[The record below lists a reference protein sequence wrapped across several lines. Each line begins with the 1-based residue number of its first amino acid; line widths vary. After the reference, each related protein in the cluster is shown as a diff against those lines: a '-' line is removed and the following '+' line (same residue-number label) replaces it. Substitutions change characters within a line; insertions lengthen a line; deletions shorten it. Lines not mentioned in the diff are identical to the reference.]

1 MFLLFLMQKG
11 TKFMD
16 DNFSPRVK
24 DVIAYSKEEALRL
37 GHDFIGTE
45 HLMLGL
51 LRDGN
56 GKAIDILSALD
67 IDLNHLR
74 RKVEILS
81 PANPNITISS
91 NEKKNLHLTRQAE
104 RALKTTFL
112 EAKLFQSTSIN
123 TAHLLLCILRNENDP
138 TTKLLNKLK
147 VDYDNVKDQFK
158 YMIANDDEYIEPPK
172 AESFSE
178 DDDATEEGS
187 KDNPFSAPAA
197 KGAKKSKTPVLD
209 NFGRDLTAMAEEGKL
224 DPVVGRDK
232 EIQRVSQILSRR
244 KKNNPLLIGE
254 PGVGKSAIAE
264 GLANRIVK
272 RKVSR
277 ILFNKRV
284 VTLDLAS
291 LVAGTKY
298 RGQFE
303 ERMKAVMNE
312 LEKND
317 DIILFIDEIHTI
329 VGAGGATGSLDAS
342 NMFKPALARGEIQC
356 VGATTLDEY
365 RQYIE
370 KDGALERRFQKVIVE
385 PTTVVE
391 TIEILNNIKE
401 KYEEHHNVE
410 YTQEAIEAC
419 VKLTNRYMTE
429 RFLPDKA
436 IDALDEAGSR
446 VHITN
451 IDVPKQILELEKE
464 LEAVK
469 ETKNTVV
476 KKQKYEEAAKLRDD
490 EKRLEKSL
498 ADAQIKWEE
507 DSKLHRETVTEDN
520 VADVVSMMTGIP
532 VNRIAQTESNKL
544 AKLPELIKGKVIG
557 QDEAVAKVVKA
568 IQRNR
573 AGLKDP
579 NKPIGSFIFLGQTGV
594 GKTQLAKVLARE
606 LFDSEDTLVRIDMS
620 EYMEKFAISRLVGA
634 PPGYVGYEEGG
645 QLTEKIRRKPY
656 AVVLLDEI
664 EKAHPDV
671 FNMLLQVLD
680 DGFLTDS
687 LGRKIDFSNT
697 IIIMTSN
704 IGARKLKDF
713 GTGVGFGTAAQKSQ
727 EGSHAK
733 NIIEN
738 ALKKAFAPEFL
749 NRIDDVV
756 VFNTLEKEDID
767 KIIDIELEKLLN
779 RITELGY
786 TLKLS
791 KKARNFIVDKG
802 FDKQYGA
809 RPLKRA
815 IQKYIEDALAEEII
829 NSKISDGDVISMD
842 YEKDA
847 TELTVKIK
855 HAEKPAES

>member
-1 MFLLFLMQKG
+1 
-11 TKFMD
+11 MD

-51 LRDGN
+51 LRDGG
-56 GKAIDILSALD
+56 GKAIDILSALQ

-81 PANPNITISS
+81 PANPTVTVAS

-147 VDYDNVKDQFK
+147 VDYDNVKEQFK
-158 YMIANDDEYIEPPK
+158 FMITSDDDYLDSPK

-178 DDDATEEGS
+178 DEDANEEDDS
-187 KDNPFSAPAA
+187 KQNPFGQSTS
-197 KGAKKSKTPVLD
+197 KTAKKSKTPVLD
-209 NFGRDLTAMAEEGKL
+209 NFGRDLTALAEEDKL
-224 DPVVGRDK
+224 DPVVGREK

-264 GLANRIVK
+264 GLALRIIK

-385 PTTVVE
+385 PTTVEE
-391 TIEILNNIKE
+391 TIQILNNIKD

-410 YTQEAIEAC
+410 YTDEAILAC

-436 IDALDEAGSR
+436 IDALDESGSR

-451 IDVPKQILELEKE
+451 IDVPKQILELEKQ
-464 LEAVK
+464 LEDVK
-469 ETKNTVV
+469 ATKNTVV

-490 EKRLEKSL
+490 EKRLEKDL
-498 ADAQIKWEE
+498 AQAQEKWEE
-507 DSKLHRETVTEDN
+507 ETKLHKEIVTEDN

-544 AKLPELIKGKVIG
+544 AKLPELIKGKIIG

-606 LFDSEDTLVRIDMS
+606 LFDSEDALVRIDMS
-620 EYMEKFAISRLVGA
+620 EYMEKFSISRLVGA

-656 AVVLLDEI
+656 AVILLDEI

-680 DGFLTDS
+680 DGYLTDS
-687 LGRKIDFSNT
+687 LGRRIDFRNT
-697 IIIMTSN
+697 ILIMTSN

-713 GTGVGFGTAAQKSQ
+713 GQGVGFGTSAKAAQATDNSR
-727 EGSHAK
+727 S
-733 NIIEN
+733 IIEN

-749 NRIDDVV
+749 NRIDDVM
-756 VFNTLEKEDID
+756 VFNTLEKADLD
-767 KIIDIELEKLLN
+767 KIIDIELLKLTD
-779 RITELGY
+779 RIKDLGY
-786 TLKLS
+786 ELKLS
-791 KKARNFIVDKG
+791 KKAKEYIADKG
-802 FDKQYGA
+802 FDKEYGA

-829 NSKISDGDVISMD
+829 NSKIQEGDKITMD
-842 YEKDA
+842 LDSK
-847 TELTVKIK
+847 TNELTIKI
-855 HAEKPAES
+855 EKPEKHTES

>member
-1 MFLLFLMQKG
+1 
-11 TKFMD
+11 MD

-24 DVIAYSKEEALRL
+24 DVITYSKEEALRL

-45 HLMLGL
+45 HLMLGI

-56 GKAIDILSALD
+56 GKAISILNNISV
-67 IDLNHLR
+67 DLEHLR
-74 RKVEILS
+74 KKVEILS
-81 PANPNITISS
+81 PANPNAERN

-104 RALKTTFL
+104 RALRTTFL
-112 EAKLFQSTSIN
+112 EAKVFQSTSIS

-147 VDYDNVKDQFK
+147 IDYETVKEQFISMTSNEED
-158 YMIANDDEYIEPPK
+158 YMENLPK
-172 AESFSE
+172 AESYN
-178 DDDATEEGS
+178 DDPGQDDSLRESTF
-187 KDNPFSAPAA
+187 NNPAA
-197 KGAKKSKTPVLD
+197 GNKTNKKSKTPVLD
-209 NFGRDLTAMAEEGKL
+209 NFGRDLTELAEEGKL
-224 DPVVGRDK
+224 DPVVGREK
-232 EIQRVSQILSRR
+232 EIERVSQILSRR

-264 GLANRIVK
+264 GLALRIIQK
-272 RKVSR
+272 KVSR

-356 VGATTLDEY
+356 IGATTLDEY

-385 PTTVVE
+385 PTTVEE
-391 TIEILNNIKE
+391 TITILNNIKN
-401 KYEEHHNVE
+401 KYEDHHNVI

-419 VKLTNRYMTE
+419 VKLTSRYMSE

-451 IDVPKQILELEKE
+451 IDVPKQILDLERQLEEVREL
-464 LEAVK
+464 
-469 ETKNTVV
+469 KNTVV

-490 EKRLEKSL
+490 EKRIEKDL
-498 ADAQIKWEE
+498 AIAQEQWEE
-507 DSKLHRETVTEDN
+507 DSKNNRITVTEDN

-544 AKLPELIKGKVIG
+544 AKLPELIRGKVIG
-557 QDEAVAKVVKA
+557 QDEAVNKIAKS

-579 NKPIGSFIFLGQTGV
+579 NKPIGSFVFLGQTGV
-594 GKTQLAKVLARE
+594 GKTQLAKVIAKE
-606 LFDSEDTLVRIDMS
+606 LFDSEDALVRIDMS

-645 QLTEKIRRKPY
+645 QLTEKVRRKPY
-656 AVVLLDEI
+656 CVVLLDEI

-687 LGRKIDFSNT
+687 LGRKIDFKNT
-697 IIIMTSN
+697 IIVMTSN
-704 IGARKLKDF
+704 VGARQLKDF
-713 GTGVGFGTAAQKSQ
+713 GQGVGFGTS
-727 EGSHAK
+727 AK
-733 NIIEN
+733 KLQADEHNKGVIEA
-738 ALKKAFAPEFL
+738 ALKKTFAPEFI
-749 NRIDDVV
+749 NRIDDII
-756 VFNTLEKEDID
+756 VFNALEKEHID
-767 KIIDIELEKLLN
+767 LIIDIELEKLYA
-779 RITELGY
+779 RIKDLGY
-786 TLKLS
+786 NIALS
-791 KKARNFIVDKG
+791 DKAKDFIAEKG

-815 IQKYIEDALAEEII
+815 IQKYVEDVLAEEII
-829 NSKISDGDVISMD
+829 TSKISSGDEIFMD
-842 YEKDA
+842 LEENG
-847 TELTVKIK
+847 TELSVAIK
-855 HAEKPAES
+855 KAENPAS